1 MSDSLCLMTSFHLQH
16 TWDLPAES
24 PGCVMLLRASLGSK
38 LLLSINYWGKHASKG
53 KADGKNRKERLCR
66 CHHCGACLR
75 PGVSLLY
82 CIKQV
87 CKYSQKWP
95 TPASPTTYLWGFWR
109 VVASSCFISSTSCR
123 RPPPL
128 CFLLFLI
135 PSPVRQDGSDEG
147 LQVALNPFRSKMH
160 RALGTSRK
168 GWNES
173 LNLFKRR

>member
-1 MSDSLCLMTSFHLQH
+1 MPQKEKQMEKTEKKGCADAITVVLVYVLVCLCCIALSRFVNTPRNGQRQH
-16 TWDLPAES
+16 HQQHIYE
-24 PGCVMLLRASLGSK
+24 GFGGLLHPLALFRP
-38 LLLSINYWGKHASKG
+38 LL
-53 KADGKNRKERLCR
+53 
-66 CHHCGACLR
+66 
-75 PGVSLLY
+75 V
-82 CIKQV
+82 
-87 CKYSQKWP
+87 
-95 TPASPTTYLWGFWR
+95 
-109 VVASSCFISSTSCR
+109 
-123 RPPPL
+123 PPPRVL

>member
-109 VVASSCFISSTSCR
+109 VVASSCFISSTSC
-123 RPPPL
+123 PPPQSSVL
-128 CFLLFLI
+128 
-135 PSPVRQDGSDEG
+135 PSISHSFPCKAGWFWWRAAGCTKS
-147 LQVALNPFRSKMH
+147 LQVKNAQSSWHFQERLEWKPE
-160 RALGTSRK
+160 LV
-168 GWNES
+168 
-173 LNLFKRR
+173 